1 MAQSQTA
8 ERDEQATDDS
18 GQGSQ
23 DSHRTA
29 VKAAV
34 AAAATAAAAVGAKKA
49 LSGRQSSNGR
59 SGSNGSSTGGSGDRS
74 QGSMM
79 SSMLSGG
86 WDAARDALVP
96 AAEDAAGALGEYA
109 AKNAPQ
115 IVRERI
121 VPRFIEAFNEKQ
133 GG

>member
-8 ERDEQATDDS
+8 EKDEQATEDT

-29 VKAAV
+29 VKAAA
-34 AAAATAAAAVGAKKA
+34 AAAATAAAAVAAKKA
-49 LSGRQSSNGR
+49 LSGRHSSNGQSGNGNGAR
-59 SGSNGSSTGGSGDRS
+59 SSGDRS

-86 WDAARDALVP
+86 WDAARDALLP
-96 AAEDAAGALGEYA
+96 AAEDAAAALGEYA
-109 AKNAPQ
+109 AKNAPE
-115 IVRERI
+115 IVRDRI
-121 VPRFIEAFNEKQ
+121 VPRFIEAFNDQ
-133 GG
+133 RGS